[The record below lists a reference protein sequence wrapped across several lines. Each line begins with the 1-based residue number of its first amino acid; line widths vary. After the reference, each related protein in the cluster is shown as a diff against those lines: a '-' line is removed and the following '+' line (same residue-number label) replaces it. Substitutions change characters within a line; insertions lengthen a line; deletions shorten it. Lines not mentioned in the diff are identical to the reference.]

1 MKKIPLRMCVVC
13 RQLKP
18 KTECIR
24 VVKTADDSYVVDSTG
39 KLNGRGAYV
48 CKDSVCLE
56 KCQKSKAL
64 NRAFK
69 YNVDDEVYKEIKEN
83 SVE

>member
-24 VVKTADDSYVVDSTG
+24 VVKTADDNYVVDSTG

-48 CKDSVCLE
+48 CKDPLCLE
-56 KCQKSKAL
+56 KCQKTKAL

-69 YNVDDEVYKEIKEN
+69 HNVDDEIYKEIKEN